1 MGAGFEVSE
10 SCPQSPGLGSLVAV
24 AADARG
30 RLWNSLRGL
39 LPAGCH
45 ATRIENELT
54 GEHAGFPDV
63 HYTYLERSGTIE
75 LKSVD
80 KLPMKKSG
88 VRDSQVE
95 WINRE
100 VEAGGQVW
108 IIVEFKKFVYI
119 VNGLYVEI
127 LNDLDADT
135 LPTYAAALWTKGISD
150 SEKAA
155 IIESLLL
162 NKA

>member
-1 MGAGFEVSE
+1 M
-10 SCPQSPGLGSLVAV
+10 

-45 ATRIENELT
+45 ATRIENVLT

-63 HYTYLERSGTIE
+63 HYTYLEVTGTIE

-88 VRDSQVE
+88 VRDSQIG
-95 WINRE
+95 WIKAE
-100 VEAGGQVW
+100 IDAGGIVW
-108 IIVEFKKFVYI
+108 IIVEFKSKVYI
-119 VNGLYVEI
+119 VSGLHVEI
-127 LNDLDADT
+127 INSLDEERFPFYST
-135 LPTYAAALWTKGISD
+135 ALWTKGISD

-155 IIESLLL
+155 IIESILL